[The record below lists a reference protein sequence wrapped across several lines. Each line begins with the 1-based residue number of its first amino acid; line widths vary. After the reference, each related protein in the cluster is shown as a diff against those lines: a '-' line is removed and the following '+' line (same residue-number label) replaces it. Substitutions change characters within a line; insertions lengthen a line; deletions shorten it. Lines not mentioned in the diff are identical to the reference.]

1 MNISSSHKF
10 KGISKETLW
19 NTLQNNEA
27 LKNALPGCQ
36 KFEEV
41 EENVYD
47 SELGINIGP
56 VKGVFTAKVSQ
67 VDIKEMDSYRLLV
80 EGQGKPG
87 KFNGD
92 AAMELVED
100 GDDTT
105 LQCSADV
112 EVTGVLAAAG
122 QRVMNGVAKVI
133 MGQFFKDIEKEAKKI
148 ASL

>member
-1 MNISSSHKF
+1 MWS
-10 KGISKETLW
+10 
-19 NTLQNNEA
+19 TLQNNEV
-27 LKNALPGCQ
+27 LKSALPGCK

-47 SELGINIGP
+47 AELGINIGP

-67 VDIKEMDSYRLLV
+67 VDINEPDSYRLLV

-92 AAMELVED
+92 AAMELVEE
-100 GDDTT
+100 GDSTT
-105 LQCSADV
+105 LHCSADV
-112 EVTGVLAAAG
+112 EVTGVLATAG
-122 QRVMNGVAKVI
+122 QRVMSGVAKVV

-148 ASL
+148 ASLLEGM